1 MKTILITGP
10 IGSGKSQVSNIL
22 RAKGYPVYDSD
33 SRTKELYKNR
43 AGLAGLLEKELGVKM
58 QDLAVIFTDSGKR
71 EKLESIVFPLVRG
84 DFEQFKSE
92 HGECG
97 TVFFESAI
105 AWGKPQFRDCF
116 DFVWMVDAPYATRA
130 RRNPKVLQR
139 DSIQNFNGLQADI
152 TINNDSTIEE
162 LNNKIETILWKK
174 QI

>member
-22 RAKGYPVYDSD
+22 RADGYPVYDSD

-43 AGLAGLLEKELGVKM
+43 EGLAGLLEKELGVEMK
-58 QDLAVIFTDSGKR
+58 DLAVIFTDNGKR
-71 EKLESIVFPLVRG
+71 EKLESIVFPLVRE

-92 HGECG
+92 HRECG

-105 AWGKPQFRDCF
+105 AWGKPQFKGCF
-116 DFVWMVDAPYATRA
+116 DFVWMVDAPYEIRA
-130 RRNPKVLQR
+130 MRNPKVLQR

-152 TINNDSTIEE
+152 TIINDSTIEE
-162 LNNKIETILWKK
+162 LRNKIETILWKK